1 MELRLFAALSILVLA
16 TAIPVIGAAICGA
29 IIAIQVALL
38 ALRPLVACLPIHPS
52 PVARNPADPWFSV
65 HVATHCEPP
74 RLVIATLR
82 ALLDQNWP
90 TGGYEIIVM
99 DNNTADPALWKPV
112 ERFCTAHPGRIRF
125 LHRTGVR
132 GAKAGALNI
141 ALAHTDPRATHIV
154 TVDAD
159 YVVAPDFLTH
169 AAAALDRTGADY
181 VQFPQA
187 YTGTA
192 LVAPGVDAELEEYFR
207 TNAASADD
215 AEAVLLTGTLCVISR
230 AALTAVGG
238 WSGATTTEDAELGVR
253 LCNAGFSG
261 RFINQV
267 VGKGLLPLSLRD
279 LERQRYRWCS
289 GNVQTLMRHARLIFG
304 IAGSLTLAR
313 RLAILSQLTAWFNL
327 ALVPFLL
334 LFAWLLTGQSH
345 TVSAAL
351 AGGAIVLSL
360 CDIVARVLARGWRD
374 GLPPGV
380 AFRAL
385 ACRIALAPQSAKATF
400 DALTGCRLKFL
411 VTDKTGGRSL
421 AVSALAPCPLLI
433 FITSVLLLAIAQPA
447 DPIILAALAVLMLP
461 LPAAVLTGNSLRAY
475 RGAVMVPT
483 QEALA

>member
-1 MELRLFAALSILVLA
+1 M
-16 TAIPVIGAAICGA
+16 IGAAICGA
-29 IIAIQVALL
+29 IVLVQIALF
-38 ALRPLVACLPIHPS
+38 ALRPLVACLPVHPS
-52 PVARNPADPWFSV
+52 RVARNSVAPWFSV

-74 RLVIATLR
+74 QLVIATLR
-82 ALLDQNWP
+82 ALLTQHCP

-112 ERFCTAHPGRIRF
+112 ERFCAGHAGRIKF

-159 YVVAPDFLTH
+159 YIVSKNFLTH
-169 AAAALDRTGADY
+169 AAAALARTAADY

-187 YTGTA
+187 YNGTA
-192 LVAPGVDAELEEYFR
+192 SAAPGVDAELEEYFR

-215 AEAVLLTGTLCVISR
+215 TEAVLLTGTLCVISR
-230 AALTAVGG
+230 TALIAAGG

-267 VGKGLLPLSLRD
+267 VGEGLLPLSLRE

-289 GNVQTLMRHARLIFG
+289 GNAQTLMRHARLVFG
-304 IAGSLTLAR
+304 PAGSLTLAK

-327 ALVPFLL
+327 AMVPCLL
-334 LFAWLLTGQSH
+334 LSALLVTGQGH
-345 TVSAAL
+345 TVPAVL
-351 AGGAIVLSL
+351 AGVAIVLSL
-360 CDIVARVLARGWRD
+360 CDIVARVLARSCRD
-374 GLPPGV
+374 RLPPGV
-380 AFRAL
+380 ALSAL

-411 VTDKTGGRSL
+411 VTDKTGGNRPAL
-421 AVSALAPCPLLI
+421 SALPLCPLLI
-433 FITSVLLLAIAQPA
+433 FIIAVLLFAIAQPA
-447 DPIILAALAVLMLP
+447 DPIVLTALAALMLP
-461 LPAAVLTGNSLRAY
+461 LPAAVLTSTSLRAY
-475 RGAVMVPT
+475 RGAVSAPA
-483 QEALA
+483 QGAAA

>member
-1 MELRLFAALSILVLA
+1 MLVLA
-16 TAIPVIGAAICGA
+16 AAIPVIGAAICGA
-29 IIAIQVALL
+29 IIVVQIALL
-38 ALRPLVACLPIHPS
+38 VLRPLIAGLPAHLS
-52 PVARNPADPWFSV
+52 SVARNSATPWFSV
-65 HVATHCEPP
+65 HVATHSEPP
-74 RLVIATLR
+74 QLVIATLR
-82 ALLDQNWP
+82 ALLDQDWP
-90 TGGYEIIVM
+90 TGDYEIIVM

-112 ERFCTAHPGRIRF
+112 ERFCAAHPGRIRF
-125 LHRTGVR
+125 VHRTGVR

-230 AALTAVGG
+230 TALVAAGG
-238 WSGATTTEDAELGVR
+238 WSGTTTTEDAELGVR

-289 GNVQTLMRHARLIFG
+289 GNAQTLMHHARIIFG
-304 IAGSLTLAR
+304 TAGSLTLTK

-334 LFAWLLTGQSH
+334 LSAWLLTGQGH
-345 TVSAAL
+345 TVPTMV

-374 GLPPGV
+374 GLPSGV

-385 ACRIALAPQSAKATF
+385 ACRVALAPQSAKSTF
-400 DALTGCRLKFL
+400 DAMTGCRLKFL
-411 VTDKTGGRSL
+411 VTDKTGSRSL
-421 AVSALAPCPLLI
+421 AVSTLSPCPLLT
-433 FITSVLLLAIAQPA
+433 FITSILLLAIAQPA
-447 DPIILAALAVLMLP
+447 DPIILTALAALMLP
-461 LPAAVLTGNSLRAY
+461 LPAALVTGRSLHSYRDTVMTPAQEVLA
-475 RGAVMVPT
+475 
-483 QEALA
+483 